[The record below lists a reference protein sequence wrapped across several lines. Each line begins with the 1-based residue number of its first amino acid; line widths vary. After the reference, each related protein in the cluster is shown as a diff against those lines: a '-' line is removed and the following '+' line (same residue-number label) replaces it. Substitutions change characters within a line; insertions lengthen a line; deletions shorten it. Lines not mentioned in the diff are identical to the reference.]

1 MTQASISQDSFTARL
16 AVGQE
21 GQPTSGIL
29 RVWSPAK
36 KSDIYA
42 AMRGIAGECK
52 ISLHPSGEC
61 RAGLTE
67 QFARKEAD
75 AVRAMGGSRHQSRW
89 TRATHVGMRVVTP
102 LQFVIPASE
111 LRPFSQ
117 NSLMDAQKGT
127 ITWIVPPKSGR
138 SIIVSC
144 LFSGQQV
151 QDANWPGR
159 PHQTHLAG
167 SKLMP
172 NGEKFWLIWQD
183 FPTGDLER
191 MMLAE
196 ARTHMVKTK
205 MVTFSGNDPCS
216 PPQRLLIFREF
227 LDDRQLVVM
236 DAAMPKTAPKENKMS
251 DSLIAFQ

>member
-1 MTQASISQDSFTARL
+1 
-16 AVGQE
+16 
-21 GQPTSGIL
+21 
-29 RVWSPAK
+29 
-36 KSDIYA
+36 
-42 AMRGIAGECK
+42 
-52 ISLHPSGEC
+52 
-61 RAGLTE
+61 
-67 QFARKEAD
+67 
-75 AVRAMGGSRHQSRW
+75 
-89 TRATHVGMRVVTP
+89 
-102 LQFVIPASE
+102 
-111 LRPFSQ
+111 
-117 NSLMDAQKGT
+117 
-127 ITWIVPPKSGR
+127 
-138 SIIVSC
+138 
-144 LFSGQQV
+144 
-151 QDANWPGR
+151 
-159 PHQTHLAG
+159 
-167 SKLMP
+167 MP